1 LLIESDCCRGKMPI
15 TVRVRDVMETSVPT
29 IDAKATVME
38 AVQRMVKEN
47 VWSFLVTKE
56 GLPVGVVTERDI
68 LRRCISKGY
77 SLNMRVEEIMSSPI
91 ITIGPDEPIG
101 RALQIM
107 AEKNI
112 RRLYVVEG
120 GKVIGRIT
128 QTKSM
133 ESLLDVLLTLQSLP
147 YQL

>member
-1 LLIESDCCRGKMPI
+1 MSREMPI
-15 TVRVRDVMETSVPT
+15 TVRVRDVMETNVPT

-107 AEKNI
+107 TEKNV

>member
-1 LLIESDCCRGKMPI
+1 MPI
-15 TVRVRDVMETSVPT
+15 TVRVRDVMETNVPT
-29 IDAKATVME
+29 IDANATAME

-47 VWSFLVTKE
+47 VWSFLVTKD

-68 LRRCISKGY
+68 LRRCIAKGY

-91 ITIGPDEPIG
+91 ITIGPDEPVG
-101 RALQIM
+101 KALQLM

-120 GKVIGRIT
+120 GKVIGRVT

-133 ESLLDVLLTLQSLP
+133 ESLLDVLMTLQSLP

>member
-1 LLIESDCCRGKMPI
+1 MPI
-15 TVRVRDVMETSVPT
+15 TVRVRDVMETDVPT
-29 IDAKATVME
+29 MEADATVME
-38 AVQRMVKEN
+38 AVKRMVAEN
-47 VWSFLVTKE
+47 VWSFLVTKK

-68 LRRCISKGY
+68 LRRCISKGH
-77 SLNMRVEEIMSSPI
+77 SLSMRLEEIMSSPI

-101 RALQIM
+101 KALQLM
-107 AEKNI
+107 AEKNV

-120 GKVIGRIT
+120 GKVVGRIT

-133 ESLLDVLLTLQSLP
+133 ESLLNVLLTLQSLP

>member
-1 LLIESDCCRGKMPI
+1 MPI
-15 TVRVRDVMETSVPT
+15 TVRVRDVMETDVPT

-38 AVQRMVKEN
+38 AVQRMVKED

-56 GLPVGVVTERDI
+56 GLPVGVMTERDI

-101 RALQIM
+101 KALQIM
-107 AEKNI
+107 AEKNV

>member
-1 LLIESDCCRGKMPI
+1 MPI
-15 TVRVRDVMETSVPT
+15 TVRVRDVMETDVPT

-68 LRRCISKGY
+68 LRRCIAKGY
-77 SLNMRVEEIMSSPI
+77 SLNMRIEEIMSSPI

-133 ESLLDVLLTLQSLP
+133 ESLLDILMTLQSLP

>member
-1 LLIESDCCRGKMPI
+1 MPI
-15 TVRVRDVMETSVPT
+15 TVRVRDIMEKEVPT

-38 AVQRMVKEN
+38 AVQRMVREN
-47 VWSFLVTKE
+47 VWSFLVTRD

-77 SLNMRVEEIMSSPI
+77 SLNMKVEEIMSSPI

-101 RALQIM
+101 KALQLM

-133 ESLLDVLLTLQSLP
+133 ESLLDILMTLQSLP

>member
-1 LLIESDCCRGKMPI
+1 MPREMPI
-15 TVRVRDVMETSVPT
+15 TVRVRDVMETNVPA

-91 ITIGPDEPIG
+91 ITIGPDEPVG

-107 AEKNI
+107 AEKNV

>member
-1 LLIESDCCRGKMPI
+1 
-15 TVRVRDVMETSVPT
+15 
-29 IDAKATVME
+29 
-38 AVQRMVKEN
+38 
-47 VWSFLVTKE
+47 
-56 GLPVGVVTERDI
+56 
-68 LRRCISKGY
+68 
-77 SLNMRVEEIMSSPI
+77 MRVEDIMSSPI

>member
-1 LLIESDCCRGKMPI
+1 MPI
-15 TVRVRDVMETSVPT
+15 TVRVRDVMETYVPT

-47 VWSFLVTKE
+47 VWSFLVTKD

>member
-1 LLIESDCCRGKMPI
+1 MSREMPI
-15 TVRVRDVMETSVPT
+15 TVRVRDVMETNVPA

-107 AEKNI
+107 AEKNV